1 MEYSLACTVW
11 TSFRTGSRAVAP
23 ASKTVATALKYY
35 VSKIASFIG
44 NKVGSTTAKTP
55 QVLKNKAKGDAFRD
69 EIADLMQ
76 KEGLDVQ
83 KEVVKK
89 TPFGKR
95 VIDIEVSNDGKILG
109 GIETKAGRSR
119 YKPSQRSKDKWL
131 QQFEDYPVNVVRDQ

>member
-1 MEYSLACTVW
+1 
-11 TSFRTGSRAVAP
+11 
-23 ASKTVATALKYY
+23 
-35 VSKIASFIG
+35 
-44 NKVGSTTAKTP
+44 
-55 QVLKNKAKGDAFRD
+55 
-69 EIADLMQ
+69 MQ

-95 VIDIEVSNDGKILG
+95 VIDIEVSKDGKILG
-109 GIETKAGRSR
+109 GIETKAGKSP